1 MLLFSVWHPS
11 SWAVAVG
18 QRVSDRRRMQ
28 KYLMPQSPRLVSM
41 VSCLN
46 TVCALLIISGH
57 GSESKFDVSVQ
68 RKEALLRKA
77 MIVYLGASSQFT
89 GN

>member
-1 MLLFSVWHPS
+1 MLLSLRPVN
-11 SWAVAVG
+11 
-18 QRVSDRRRMQ
+18 
-28 KYLMPQSPRLVSM
+28 M
-41 VSCLN
+41 VFCLDA
-46 TVCALLIISGH
+46 VCALIVILGH

-68 RKEALLRKA
+68 RKEALVRKA